1 MEHLNQRTLKSS
13 KPDYP
18 VKILQFGTGNFLRG
32 FVDWMV
38 QLMNERIDYRSSV
51 HIIQSHGKSIPEA
64 FNQQDCLYHVLIRG
78 KADGQPI
85 EKYHLISCIK
95 GISNPHIDFKEYL
108 SLAMLPDVK
117 IVVSNTTEAGI
128 AFRNNDGGISQ
139 PAGLFPGNLT
149 SLLYQ
154 RFLHFKGAEDKGLW
168 MIPCELI
175 RNNGDQL
182 KECVLAY
189 AAEWKLPKKFIDW
202 INNANI
208 FCNTLVD
215 RIVPG
220 FPEEDSEEIFQKIGL
235 KDQLLVTAEPYH
247 FLAVVCNKNIAE
259 VFPAFRAGL
268 EVHQVNDLEI
278 YRRRKVSI
286 LNGAHTAMVPI
297 AYLQGFR
304 TVHEVVEDQQ
314 MGNWIRKLLD
324 EEVIPSLALPDGKAF
339 ASTVMERFANPFIR
353 HELSAIALNS
363 ISKFRIRVLPS
374 ILTFHH
380 LNGKWPTRLMQ
391 AFAALIIFYKGNL
404 NGKPLP
410 VNDEHEVTLVFKKAW
425 ALPDLDQ
432 TIHSILQEKLLWDK
446 DLTLYSGL
454 QDQLKQA
461 IMNFQLEK

>member
-1 MEHLNQRTLKSS
+1 
-13 KPDYP
+13 
-18 VKILQFGTGNFLRG
+18 
-32 FVDWMV
+32 
-38 QLMNERIDYRSSV
+38 
-51 HIIQSHGKSIPEA
+51 
-64 FNQQDCLYHVLIRG
+64 
-78 KADGQPI
+78 
-85 EKYHLISCIK
+85 
-95 GISNPHIDFKEYL
+95 
-108 SLAMLPDVK
+108 
-117 IVVSNTTEAGI
+117 
-128 AFRNNDGGISQ
+128 
-139 PAGLFPGNLT
+139 
-149 SLLYQ
+149 
-154 RFLHFKGAEDKGLW
+154 
-168 MIPCELI
+168 
-175 RNNGDQL
+175 
-182 KECVLAY
+182 
-189 AAEWKLPKKFIDW
+189 
-202 INNANI
+202 
-208 FCNTLVD
+208 
-215 RIVPG
+215 
-220 FPEEDSEEIFQKIGL
+220 
-235 KDQLLVTAEPYH
+235 
-247 FLAVVCNKNIAE
+247 
-259 VFPAFRAGL
+259 L

-304 TVHEVVEDQQ
+304 TVREVVEDQQ
-314 MGNWIRKLLD
+314 MGTWIRELLD
-324 EEVIPSLALPDGKAF
+324 EEVIPSLALPDGIAF